1 MLTRLLAVLLLLPI
15 GACSAQTEAPEEAAK
30 PAVER
35 QEGRDYVTIAE
46 PARFT
51 DDATRI
57 EVVEVFAYSCPHCAN
72 FEPMFV
78 KWKASQADDVL
89 PVQVPM
95 AFGGSGEAFGRLF
108 FAAES
113 MGVLDK
119 THQATFDAFHVDHR
133 QFRSLADVIAYYAEL
148 GVDRP
153 ALEATLESF
162 PVTAKLAKAQ
172 EIVPKWGVQ
181 GTPSVI
187 VDGRYRI
194 VGGPEGGLEGTI
206 ATLDHVVEMVRQQRR
221 GN

>member
-15 GACSAQTEAPEEAAK
+15 GACSAQTEATAEAEK
-30 PAVER
+30 PAIER
-35 QEGRDYVTIAE
+35 LEGRDFVTIAE

-51 DDATRI
+51 EDQGGI
-57 EVVEVFAYSCPHCAN
+57 EVVEVFAYSCPHCAS
-72 FEPMFV
+72 FEPLFV
-78 KWKASQADDVL
+78 DWKARQADDVK

-95 AFGGSGEAFGRLF
+95 AFGGPGEAFARLF

-119 THQATFDAFHVDHR
+119 THQATFDAFHVDRR

-148 GVDRP
+148 GVDGP
-153 ALEATLESF
+153 ALEATLDSF
-162 PVTAKLAKAQ
+162 PVNAKMAKAQ

-181 GTPSVI
+181 GTPSVV

-194 VGGPEGGLEGTI
+194 VGGPEGGLEGTL
-206 ATLDHVVEMVRQQRR
+206 ATLDHVVEMVRSQRK